1 MGQRRVSR
9 YSRHRSSEWKRPIR
23 VSKSMFVVEAIA
35 MPRKKKAQN
44 LTTEEAMKRLFPKKV
59 REELYRVA
67 HEKDDR
73 VLKPKRKTRS
83 QD

>member
-1 MGQRRVSR
+1 
-9 YSRHRSSEWKRPIR
+9 
-23 VSKSMFVVEAIA
+23 MFAVEAIV
-35 MPRKKKAQN
+35 MPRKKKAQD

-67 HEKDDR
+67 HEKDDKE
-73 VLKPKRKTRS
+73 LKPKRKTRL